1 MEAPISPAYR
11 WLLHA
16 ELKRLGADH
25 FLIWSHKYGGD
36 EKPPSDEFFTSHF
49 KPLHVQGPIA
59 LFEILD

>member
-1 MEAPISPAYR
+1 MYKGGGR
-11 WLLHA
+11 
-16 ELKRLGADH
+16 G
-25 FLIWSHKYGGD
+25 SHKYGGD